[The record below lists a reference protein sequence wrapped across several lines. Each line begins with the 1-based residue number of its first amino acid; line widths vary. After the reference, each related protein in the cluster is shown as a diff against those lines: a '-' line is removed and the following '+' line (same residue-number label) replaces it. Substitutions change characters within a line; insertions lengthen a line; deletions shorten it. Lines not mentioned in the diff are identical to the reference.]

1 MLGSIPPGIERPMY
15 LILGTYQ
22 GRTETL
28 DTTGILS
35 VAEYLCTEYQM
46 AYGPAWHVTIV
57 SCDVDPRD

>member
-1 MLGSIPPGIERPMY
+1 MY